1 MKALTRL
8 TVLATLA
15 FVCMSAAYAV
25 GPAYFGPMGN
35 PEEPAVRPYKWAWRG
50 LKALGH
56 QSVQAFEKGNLK
68 TPMLGSIE
76 TLRGARKGAVEL
88 GESTFRGL
96 MGTVPPP
103 KGHYKGLGRVNT
115 VIDDDL
121 LLRNVADGFTTIY
134 PAQKVIDHYPVQDE
148 DTQLAIEEK
157 ARAVRQARKEAARE
171 RARARERYLG
181 DRMVVNKT
189 APYTGNLLKLAR

>member
-25 GPAYFGPMGN
+25 QPAYFGPMGN
-35 PEEPAVRPYKWAWRG
+35 AEEPALRPYKWIWRG
-50 LKALGH
+50 LKALGY
-56 QSVQAFEKGNLK
+56 QPVKAFEKGNLK
-68 TPMLGSIE
+68 TPVLGSIE
-76 TLRGARKGAVEL
+76 TLRGVRKGAIEL
-88 GESTFRGL
+88 GESAFRGL
-96 MGTVPPP
+96 TYTAPPS
-103 KGHYKGLGRVNT
+103 KGHYKGLGAVNT
-115 VIDDDL
+115 VIDSDL
-121 LLRNVADGFTTIY
+121 LLRNVADGLTTIY
-134 PAQKVIDHYPVQDE
+134 PVQKVIDHYPVQGE
-148 DTQLAIEEK
+148 DTQLAIEKK

-181 DRMVVNKT
+181 DRMVVNKP

>member
-1 MKALTRL
+1 MKALARL
-8 TVLATLA
+8 TMSAALAL
-15 FVCMSAAYAV
+15 VCMSAAYAV
-25 GPAYFGPMGN
+25 HPAYFGPMGN
-35 PEEPAVRPYKWAWRG
+35 PEEPALRPYKWMWRG

-56 QSVQAFEKGNLK
+56 QPVQAFEKGDLK

-76 TLRGARKGAVEL
+76 TLRGVRKGAIEL

-96 MGTVPPP
+96 IGAVPPP
-103 KGHYKGLGRVNT
+103 KGHYKEIGRVNT

-134 PAQKVIDHYPVQDE
+134 PAQKVLDHYPAQDE
-148 DTQLAIEEK
+148 HTQLAIEEK
-157 ARAVRQARKEAARE
+157 ARAVREARKEAARE

-189 APYTGNLLKLAR
+189 APYAGNLLKLAR